1 MRVKICGITTVEDAL
16 RAERLGADAVGMV
29 VCSQSPRSVGL
40 DRAAEIIGAL
50 GPFTASVCVTH
61 TDSSGDLDLIIA
73 ICPSA
78 IQISCPFLRPRPCP
92 VRVIRVIE
100 PGDEPRSDC
109 DALIVDSSRGRG
121 LPFDRGYA
129 RRIAD
134 HAPVPVILAGGLT
147 PENVGDAIDSVRPY
161 AVDVCSGVEVYP
173 GVKDWL
179 KVAAFI
185 RASRE
190 AYQRCQ

>member
-78 IQISCPFLRPRPCP
+78 IQISCPFLQPRPCP
-92 VRVIRVIE
+92 VRVIRVIQ
-100 PGDEPRSDC
+100 PDDDPRSDC
-109 DALIVDSSRGRG
+109 DAVIVDSSRGCG
-121 LPFDRGYA
+121 VAFDPAYA
-129 RRIAD
+129 RKVAD
-134 HAPVPVILAGGLT
+134 RSSVPVILAGGLT
-147 PENVGDAIDSVRPY
+147 PENVGEAIASVRPY
-161 AVDVCSGVEVYP
+161 AVDVCSGVEVRP
-173 GVKDWL
+173 GVKDWER
-179 KVAAFI
+179 VAAFI
-185 RASRE
+185 LASRE
-190 AYQRCQ
+190 ASY